1 MMVTLGHSVLV
12 KYKHID
18 MFQKKKKKQFVNIN
32 TKDR

>member
-18 MFQKKKKKQFVNIN
+18 MFQKKKKKTIC
-32 TKDR
+32 KH